1 MVQIASHGASD
12 RIGLRVGGHSDPGGL
27 IPAECP
33 VAAVT
38 VQGRPAGGPQARALR
53 AASESDG
60 HRHRLKQAA
69 SVAAAAPPE
78 PGPADRGRGWTV
90 TASHGG
96 PPGPAC

>member
-38 VQGRPAGGPQARALR
+38 VQGRPAGGPRALR
-53 AASESDG
+53 AASES
-60 HRHRLKQAA
+60 LKQAA
-69 SVAAAAPPE
+69 GPPPE
-78 PGPADRGRGWTV
+78 PGPGRGRGWTV

>member
-53 AASESDG
+53 AASES
-60 HRHRLKQAA
+60 LKQAA
-69 SVAAAAPPE
+69 GPPRRRPGPE

-96 PPGPAC
+96 PPGPACSG